1 MPSAIREEVSPRP
14 KTTFRPDIQGLRTI
28 AVVAVIVD
36 HLFHWPG
43 GGFVG
48 VDIFFVISGYLITG
62 LLLREHAKTGHIS
75 FTKFYARRI
84 KRILP
89 AALLVL
95 IATVVATYFL
105 TPGVRFART
114 FSDSIWAALF
124 AGNWNLGIQGTDYF
138 QTAQI
143 PSPVQHFWS
152 LAEEEQFYFVWPW
165 LMLAILAIGYG
176 VFKWTHGQGRV
187 ALGIAIGSITI
198 GSFVYSLMLSS
209 TDPNWAYF
217 NAFSRAWELGVGA
230 LLAILAYKFTAKSI
244 VLRTAMAWV
253 GLAGILTSLF
263 ITTSAGFPAPGAIL
277 PVLST
282 GLVLLAG
289 ANGAQPY
296 LWPLTNRGAQH
307 VGNLSYSLYLWHF
320 PVIILLLAVLPDT
333 SPSYFIAAI
342 VLMIVL
348 SLAGYFLVENP
359 IRKSGWLTATPE
371 EKKLAA
377 RRRRRAR
384 RRRAARYDR
393 FGGTIGVAKIGAL
406 AIAAVAA
413 TIVVVIAFQPPPE
426 SAIAGTAPSPSTS
439 VTAQEALLAQQKA
452 AAAAVAEEVR
462 CVGAP
467 VRDSTSGCSLTS
479 LDGVLRPAAG
489 DAEGD
494 NQSTCWIDAGKPIDV
509 CHFGTGPLRVAIVGD
524 SHGQD
529 LLTSLIPS
537 ANKQGWKVDAY
548 IGNQCLLSTEA
559 FSKCSAHQSILDALV
574 TKPAYDVVITTA
586 ARVQQASVEGFTDE
600 YKAIVATGAKLIVIA
615 DVPAITDDALLCVQ
629 RVGFDP
635 TNNDCGSAPSSQP
648 DNQIEA
654 AKAVPGVKVVDMT
667 SFYCDGD
674 FCPAVIGDT
683 VVYRDSLGHLTSTWS
698 LTMTP
703 YLTVAIKTAMST

>member
-1 MPSAIREEVSPRP
+1 MPTTTGNDVRTKP
-14 KTTFRPDIQGLRTI
+14 KSVFRPDIQGLRTI

-95 IATVVATYFL
+95 IATVVAAYFL
-105 TPGVRFART
+105 TPGIRFART
-114 FSDSIWAALF
+114 LNDSLWAAVF
-124 AGNWNLGIQGTDYF
+124 AGNWNLGLQGTDYF

-165 LMLAILAIGYG
+165 LMLAVLAIGFG
-176 VFKWTHGQGRV
+176 IFKWTHGQSRL
-187 ALGIAIGSITI
+187 ALGLTIGSITVA
-198 GSFVYSLMLSS
+198 SFAYSLFLSS

-230 LLAILAYKFTAKSI
+230 LLAIFAYKFTTQNIA
-244 VLRTAMAWV
+244 LRTAMGWV
-253 GLAGILTSLF
+253 GLIGILTSLF
-263 ITTSAGFPAPGAIL
+263 VVTSAGFPAPGAIL

-289 ANGAQPY
+289 ENASQPY

-320 PVIILLLAVLPDT
+320 PVIILLLAVLPET
-333 SPSYFIAAI
+333 SPTYFVAA
-342 VLMIVL
+342 LLATAAL
-348 SLAGYFLVENP
+348 SMAGYFLVENP

-371 EKKLAA
+371 EKRTAA

-384 RRRAARYDR
+384 RRRSARYSR
-393 FGGTIGVAKIGAL
+393 FGGTQSVLKYGAL
-406 AIAAVAA
+406 AVAAAAAVV
-413 TIVVVIAFQPPPE
+413 VVVIAFQPPAV
-426 SAIAGTAPSPSTS
+426 SAIAGSAPNPSTS
-439 VTAQEALLAQQKA
+439 ASPQDTLFAQQKA
-452 AAAAVAEEVR
+452 AAAAKAEAAR

-494 NQSTCWIDAGKPIDV
+494 NQSSCWIDAGQPIDV
-509 CHFGTGPLRVAIVGD
+509 CHFGAGPLRVAVVGD

-529 LLTSLIPS
+529 LLTALAPS
-537 ANKQGWKVDAY
+537 ANAQGWKMDAY

-559 FSKCSAHQSILDALV
+559 FPKCAAHQPILDALV
-574 TKPAYDVVITTA
+574 AMPAYDVVITTA
-586 ARVQQASVEGFTDE
+586 ARVQQASVQGFTEE
-600 YKAIVATGAKLIVIA
+600 YQAIVATGAKLIVVA

-635 TNNDCGSAPSSQP
+635 ANNDCGSAPSSQP

-654 AKAVPGVKVVDMT
+654 AKAVPGVQVVDMT
-667 SFYCDGD
+667 SFY
-674 FCPAVIGDT
+674 
-683 VVYRDSLGHLTSTWS
+683 W
-698 LTMTP
+698 
-703 YLTVAIKTAMST
+703 VASP